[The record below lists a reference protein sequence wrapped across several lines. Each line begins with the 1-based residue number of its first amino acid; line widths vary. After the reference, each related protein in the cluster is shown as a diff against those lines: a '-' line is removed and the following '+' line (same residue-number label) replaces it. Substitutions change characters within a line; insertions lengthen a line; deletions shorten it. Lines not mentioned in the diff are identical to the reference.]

1 MAKAIS
7 VEEQVFQNASTP
19 TNAWMLTRMLQFG
32 AAVTSESW
40 LSLRRRSVDI
50 WSDQVRRFPGHPWI
64 EQRLAEAQSALA
76 HR

>member
-1 MAKAIS
+1 
-7 VEEQVFQNASTP
+7 
-19 TNAWMLTRMLQFG
+19 MLTRMLQFG